1 MDHRLAERP
10 IPDRIACAWL
20 ATGED
25 PEDNPFGFARSD
37 GLGKAQ
43 DELPYL
49 VELWDEKRRV
59 VELVLAVTAHGSIG
73 YAAYYAAV
81 REYPNRFV
89 TLRLNNRTIARSM
102 EPRQ

>member
-1 MDHRLAERP
+1 MDHRLSGRP
-10 IPDRIACAWL
+10 SPGRIDLVWL
-20 ATGED
+20 AAGED
-25 PEDNPFGFARSD
+25 PEDNPFLHGRSRRPD
-37 GLGKAQ
+37 RAQ

-49 VELWDEKRRV
+49 VELWDEERRV

-81 REYPNRFV
+81 REYPNRCV
-89 TLRLNNRTIARSM
+89 TLRLNNRTIARSI